1 MTETIHASDK
11 YLILFNA
18 YCAFIQSICDWLLCR
33 EPSIACVGQWLMMGL
48 SVLRWLMS
56 SADHRRCRFI
66 RLPLRRL
73 VARSWHNIDFD
84 LIAIAKRLCCR
95 FIVDHQT
102 SAYYYYLCISNLRLR
117 LMPATAD
124 WSANRS
130 LMGGSSYPTIPLLYD
145 FRSQG
150 RCYFALRSIMVVS

>member
-18 YCAFIQSICDWLLCR
+18 YCAFIRSICDWLLCR

-73 VARSWHNIDFD
+73 DFARSWHNIDLYRF
-84 LIAIAKRLCCR
+84 R
-95 FIVDHQT
+95 FICNCKTALLWIHCRPSHFRILFCASPICGFDWCLLLLIGLQIDRWWGDYRT
-102 SAYYYYLCISNLRLR
+102 PPFRCFAISAAKGDAI
-117 LMPATAD
+117 
-124 WSANRS
+124 
-130 LMGGSSYPTIPLLYD
+130 
-145 FRSQG
+145 
-150 RCYFALRSIMVVS
+150 